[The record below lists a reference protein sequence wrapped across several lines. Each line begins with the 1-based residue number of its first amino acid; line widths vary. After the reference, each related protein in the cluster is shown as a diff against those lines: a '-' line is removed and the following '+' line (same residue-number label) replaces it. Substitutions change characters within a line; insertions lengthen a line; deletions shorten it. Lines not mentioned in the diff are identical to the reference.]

1 MSEPASE
8 VASVP
13 PAGGGTDVAPAEEE
27 TNEFEERVA
36 RLLKMIQ
43 DDPAIRDRVLVELYV
58 TIAEF
63 KLQLDLMQQ
72 EFATLGPK
80 GIFKMMRGG

>member
-1 MSEPASE
+1 
-8 VASVP
+8 
-13 PAGGGTDVAPAEEE
+13 
-27 TNEFEERVA
+27 
-36 RLLKMIQ
+36 MIQ